1 MAVDQAVRSA
11 TRVPTPRAD
20 IRPPSRA
27 ASRRPHERLQ
37 LEPTRVS
44 LAILLAL
51 AAAIASLHVL
61 FDAQAWWLVVMIV
74 VTLVLGVAAGTRYLT
89 PRRFVPTA
97 ASVVALVVVMTLLF
111 APGSAI
117 LGVIPYGA
125 TLERFGE
132 LVQAANDSIFRQ
144 GVPADAV
151 APLVFVLAAG
161 LGLIA
166 ILADFVAI
174 PGRRPA
180 LVGLLLLGVL
190 AIPVFTRRDIADP
203 VWFAITA
210 GAYLLLLMAG
220 RPGSR
225 AGLAITLG
233 VTAIV
238 GALIAPNILPAID
251 GTVPNTAPGLSTG
264 VNPILRLGEDLRQQS
279 GRRVITYSTDTG
291 TPHYLRL
298 VTLED
303 FTGDEWAPT
312 LTDVDKNNTTERF
325 GQTPGLSAEIATS
338 SLNSTVEVGNL
349 SSRWLPLPYPPTS
362 LVGTSNEWYW
372 DAATLSV
379 TSPGNTSR
387 GEQYE
392 VQSLVLDPTP
402 DQLRAAGT
410 VVSPGYTDYLALPD
424 DLPELISTTAT
435 NVAGAAPTN
444 YERAIALQEY
454 FRSDAFE
461 YSEEAPVDGEYD
473 GTGMEIV
480 ATFLEERA
488 GYCVHFASS
497 MAIMARSLG
506 IPSRVVVGF
515 LPGSRISAQGEP
527 GFAVSTDDLH
537 AWPELFFDGIGW
549 MRFEPTPGRGAPA
562 AYADVSVAG
571 VPAPAA
577 PVGPAPGVTP
587 SAAPSAAPSSSTAAP
602 NLDDE
607 LATPDGALGV
617 AVPWQL
623 IVAVAV
629 ILLALVPAMLR
640 SLQRQQLA
648 RRLRSGRAS
657 AVDAWVEVLRT
668 AVDLGIRV
676 SPTETPRESA
686 LTIAVGGSALAS
698 LVHAVELEGYAPHRH
713 RDLGGLWADVRA
725 VRTAMFAQAAGR
737 RALIATA
744 LPTSLWRRIAHPLTV
759 QPIVERTRATVDV

>member
-1 MAVDQAVRSA
+1 M
-11 TRVPTPRAD
+11 
-20 IRPPSRA
+20 
-27 ASRRPHERLQ
+27 
-37 LEPTRVS
+37 S
-44 LAILLAL
+44 LAILGAL
-51 AAAIASLHVL
+51 AASIASLHVL

-89 PRRFVPTA
+89 TRRFVPTA
-97 ASVVALVVVMTLLF
+97 ASVVALVVLMTLLF

-117 LGVIPYGA
+117 LGVIPYGS
-125 TLERFGE
+125 TLERVGE
-132 LVQAANDSIFRQ
+132 LLQAANDSIYRQ
-144 GVPADAV
+144 GVPANAV

-190 AIPVFTRRDIADP
+190 AIPVITRPDIADP

-225 AGLAITLG
+225 PGLAFTVG
-233 VTAIV
+233 ATAIV
-238 GALIAPNILPAID
+238 GALIAPTILPAIE
-251 GTVPNTAPGLSTG
+251 GTASNAAPGLSTG

-291 TPHYLRL
+291 APHYLRL

-312 LTDVDKNNTTERF
+312 PTDVDENNTAERF
-325 GQTPGLSAEIATS
+325 GRTPGLSAEIATS
-338 SLNSTVEVGNL
+338 PETSTIDVENL

-362 LVGTSNEWYW
+362 LVGTNNEWYW

-410 VVSPGYTDYLALPD
+410 VVSPGYTGYLALPD
-424 DLPELISTTAT
+424 DLPELISTTAE

-515 LPGSRISAQGEP
+515 LPGNRTSTDGEP
-527 GFAVSTDDLH
+527 GFAVATDDLH
-537 AWPELFFDGIGW
+537 AWPELFFDDIGW

-562 AYADVSVAG
+562 SYADVSVAG

-587 SAAPSAAPSSSTAAP
+587 SAAPSAAPTSSAAP

-607 LATPDGALGV
+607 LNTPDGALGF

-623 IVAVAV
+623 LVAVAV
-629 ILLALVPAMLR
+629 ILLALVPAMVR
-640 SLQRQQLA
+640 SLQRQRLA
-648 RRLRSGRAS
+648 RRLTSGRAS

-676 SPTETPRESA
+676 SPTETPRETA
-686 LTIAVGGSALAS
+686 LTIAAGGSALAS
-698 LVHAVELEGYAPHRH
+698 LVRAVELEGYAPHRH
-713 RDLGGLWADVRA
+713 RDLGGLGADVRA
-725 VRTAMFAQAAGR
+725 VRRAMFAQASGR
-737 RALIATA
+737 RTLIATA

-759 QPIVERTRATVDV
+759 QPIVERTRVTVDA